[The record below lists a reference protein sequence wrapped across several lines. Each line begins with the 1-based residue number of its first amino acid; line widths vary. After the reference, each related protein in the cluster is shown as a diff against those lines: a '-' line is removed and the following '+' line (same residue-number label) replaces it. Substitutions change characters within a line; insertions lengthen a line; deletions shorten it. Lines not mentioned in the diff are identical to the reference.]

1 MANFEEPV
9 QEDIEF
15 SEVEDLGKEEQQEP
29 QAAEEPAV
37 EEKPEVAI
45 L

>member
-1 MANFEEPV
+1 GDYMANFEEPV

-37 EEKPEVAI
+37 EEKP
-45 L
+45 